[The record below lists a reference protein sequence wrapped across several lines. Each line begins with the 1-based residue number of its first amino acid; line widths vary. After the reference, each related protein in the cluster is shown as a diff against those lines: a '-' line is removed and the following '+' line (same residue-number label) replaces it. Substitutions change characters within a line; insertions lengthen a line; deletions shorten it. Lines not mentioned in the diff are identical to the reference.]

1 MTPAASAPPPTTP
14 EVLPVP
20 LGYQSPLPPRRPGA
34 RLWAAATALAAGL
47 VLLGIALYALLS
59 LASALTAAGSRA
71 YSRDVSVRCL
81 GTDLDQLFRQMLPFV
96 GRVVPRVARKA
107 WARRYGWS
115 LWISGHKDA

>member
-34 RLWAAATALAAGL
+34 RPWAAATALAAGL

-71 YSRDVSVRCL
+71 YSRDVWEILPPMFGVFAGICTAAAL
-81 GTDLDQLFRQMLPFV
+81 LFLPV
-96 GRVVPRVARKA
+96 GLRWLARVSRSA
-107 WARRYGWS
+107 
-115 LWISGHKDA
+115 D